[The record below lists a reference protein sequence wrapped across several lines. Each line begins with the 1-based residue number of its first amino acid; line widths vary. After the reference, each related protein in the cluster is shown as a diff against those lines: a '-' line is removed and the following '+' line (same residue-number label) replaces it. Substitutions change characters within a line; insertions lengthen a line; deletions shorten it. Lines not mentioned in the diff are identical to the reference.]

1 MSAAGNM
8 AATRTSLLLLHC
20 LLALLNSVTGDLLQR
35 VEVPSFAFAGGRV
48 NVSCMFDLRATGLYS
63 LKWYH
68 NDTEFYRYVPTE
80 THRQVDIKPTMK
92 FQAHEVSRTETQVTL
107 SINSMTSAATG
118 EYKCEVIA
126 EHPSFRTE
134 TRSVF
139 MVVLDEPPSPPVITG
154 ARDMYESHDDIQ
166 LRCLAE
172 NFPVSGPTPGLT
184 WLLQGRPARREYV
197 SPYRDDPYAEPIGVT
212 LRMPASQVSRG
223 GGSVEAECLLKL
235 GTHELRSSTTLRVRH
250 RPSSYL
256 SNYFSAAG

>member
-1 MSAAGNM
+1 MSAELTRRARKCCWSLEEQHHRIH
-8 AATRTSLLLLHC
+8 ATYSILSTMWPYTS
-20 LLALLNSVTGDLLQR
+20 ANIYPRQYANW
-35 VEVPSFAFAGGRV
+35 PSQEKQERPA
-48 NVSCMFDLRATGLYS
+48 CRATAGDSKL
-63 LKWYH
+63 
-68 NDTEFYRYVPTE
+68 
-80 THRQVDIKPTMK
+80 
-92 FQAHEVSRTETQVTL
+92 HE
-107 SINSMTSAATG
+107 
-118 EYKCEVIA
+118 
-126 EHPSFRTE
+126 H
-134 TRSVF
+134 
-139 MVVLDEPPSPPVITG
+139 EPPSPPVITG